1 MKKIILT
8 LIAIISSFSFNLY
21 AADNKI
27 LVVYFSNPENV
38 KSNGI
43 DGIASASVQYFKGER
58 VGSTE
63 KFAKII
69 AEQTKG
75 DIFRV
80 ETEIPYPTEHEALVD
95 FAETEKDRGEKPKLK
110 NHIGNLQE
118 YDTIFL
124 GYPIWWYGLP
134 MPVLSFLDE
143 YDLSEKNIIPF
154 STHGGSRFSGTI
166 SELAD
171 LEPNAKI
178 NKNGLTISRGRME
191 NSDKDII
198 AWLKELG
205 Y

>member
-1 MKKIILT
+1 MKKIILMLT
-8 LIAIISSFSFNLY
+8 AIISSFYFNLY
-21 AADNKI
+21 AADNKTLI
-27 LVVYFSNPENV
+27 VYFSNPENV

-75 DIFRV
+75 DLFRI
-80 ETEIPYPTEHEALVD
+80 ETEIPYPTEHKALVD
-95 FAETEKDRGEKPKLK
+95 FVEAEKDSGEKPKLK
-110 NHIGNLQE
+110 KHIENLQD

-154 STHGGSRFSGTI
+154 STHGGSGFSGTI
-166 SELAD
+166 SEIAD

-178 NKNGLTISRGRME
+178 NKEGLTISRRKVE

-198 AWLKELG
+198 TWLKELG